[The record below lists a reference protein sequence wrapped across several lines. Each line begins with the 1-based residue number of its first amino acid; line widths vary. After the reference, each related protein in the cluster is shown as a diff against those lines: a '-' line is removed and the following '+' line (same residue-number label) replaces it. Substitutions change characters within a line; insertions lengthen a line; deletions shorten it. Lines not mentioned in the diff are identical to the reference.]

1 VARSSVTCL
10 DGEVL
15 RIQDLGPTFRRI
27 TFGGPGMA
35 DFGIAGPALDMRLKL
50 VIPPAGVGEDERF
63 DLPGLVDRATEP
75 GMSWYKEWLQV
86 PEAERGAM
94 RTYTVRAWRDAER
107 ELDVDLVLHTD
118 ADGHSG
124 PAAAWAQHAA
134 VGDRLHILGPHREFT
149 GDTGG
154 IEFEPGSSRD
164 LLLAGDETAVPAIV
178 SILGSLPPEATGCAL
193 LEVPRAEDVQPVTAP
208 AGLDVRWLVR
218 GDATVG
224 SRLEDAVH
232 EVVRTREA
240 TGEDWGHG
248 AATSGTAQDAE
259 LEEIDIDTTILWEVP
274 HRLTAAAHA
283 SGPAAEGEADD
294 ARRFYAWIAGE
305 AGVVK
310 ALRRY
315 LVREVGVD
323 RRQVAFMGYWRIGK
337 AEG

>member
-1 VARSSVTCL
+1 MVRSSVTCL

-27 TFGGPGMA
+27 TFGGRGMA
-35 DFGIAGPALDMRLKL
+35 DFGVAGPALDMRLKL

-63 DLPGLVDRATEP
+63 DLPGLVGRATEP
-75 GMSWYKEWLQV
+75 GMSWYREWLQV
-86 PEAERGAM
+86 PEAERGVM

-118 ADGHSG
+118 TDGHSG
-124 PAAAWAQHAA
+124 PAAAWAQHAV
-134 VGDRLHILGPHREFT
+134 VGDRLHILGPHREYT
-149 GDTGG
+149 GDTGA
-154 IEFEPGSSRD
+154 IEFAPGASRD

-178 SILGSLPPEATGCAL
+178 SILSSLPAEATGCAL
-193 LEVPRAEDVQPVTAP
+193 LEVPRAEDIQDVPAP

-218 GDATVG
+218 GDTGVG
-224 SRLEDAVH
+224 TRLEDAVH

-240 TGEDWGHG
+240 AGEHWGHG
-248 AATSGTAQDAE
+248 DAEPGAGDEAE
-259 LEEIDIDTTILWEVP
+259 LEEVDIDTAILWEVP
-274 HRLTAAAHA
+274 QRLTAAAHA
-283 SGPAAEGEADD
+283 SGPEDD
-294 ARRFYAWIAGE
+294 VDAARRFYAWIAGE